1 MTRTITLEDDEIEYL
16 LHILTGELLRVRYR
30 ASYGRTIT
38 YSAKVRLRDKL
49 LEKEEQLQRFSYK
62 K

>member
-16 LHILTGELLRVRYR
+16 LHILIGELLRVRYKAR
-30 ASYGRTIT
+30 YGRTIT

-49 LEKEEQLQRFSYK
+49 LKKEEQLQRFSHK

>member
-16 LHILTGELLRVRYR
+16 LHILTGELLRVRYKAR
-30 ASYGRTIT
+30 YGRTIS

-49 LEKEEQLQRFSYK
+49 IVKEEQLQRFSYEK
-62 K
+62 